1 MKAKKGEE
9 KGKWQKAIIGFV
21 MAAIMLG
28 SVLVA
33 MVPTSVGRPTANEI
47 DVGDTI
53 YIGEQSLAFDVDG
66 NGVYGEAGTSDDFAI
81 LEGVPGTITENEPPL
96 TLSATYTVPDVT
108 EGKYYF
114 DANANGILD
123 PGEFYI
129 FVDTTEITGDIIL
142 NTATLDSVVGES
154 IPTSSEIVFKVE
166 TNFGDKIPGACAD
179 IKVVDPNGVVINSI
193 EGQALTV
200 PILGTTMFVGDPAP
214 KTTAPPYPDA
224 IDLTDLDTGTYT
236 IRIKTDKATC
246 NMLDI
251 SSPEYEFM
259 VREEEFSIEA
269 EKDTVYRGEDIA
281 LTVTGNPK
289 AFYYLTVTG
298 VDITAPPEIKD
309 VADVKALSGP
319 AVISPE
325 APNLAAWIKTGIDG
339 IADIKI
345 ATTGA
350 DDRTYTIN
358 VYDTTE
364 IFVPMFAPDAVV
376 AASPLTT
383 DDDSVDVE
391 VLPPEVTFDMPGI
404 ATVGEEVTI
413 KGAVS
418 AGNCVDIVIE
428 DADWVFDDEPVDKNN
443 EFEVDWDTSGLF
455 IGPHV
460 IDVYID
466 CPISGW
472 MDPYA
477 YYDIDEDGSAVI
489 WLVAPRLTA
498 EQPRNVIAEGDDY
511 TIEGIATG
519 VDEVDIVLIGPVGY
533 PHMAGFD
540 VLNDLEITSTSV
552 SDGEFSEDITMTEG
566 VNTGTWIAMVFSPG
580 RDGVYGDSWCGA
592 GNLNSAFP
600 PHIFAGKTQDQI
612 AEILKD
618 YTIDVAGSDDL
629 LCLLTFR
636 VDSLGF
642 VEFRPIEP
650 VVVGE
655 PLNVSGATNREPG
668 TTIAIWTIEGPIM
681 LPPVIAK
688 VEWPTADQGVF
699 SATINSSGAVPGTYT
714 LEANDGEGNTDTATV
729 EIRVPSPPAPEV
741 SISTDKK
748 EYSPGEVINT
758 TIRLSNPTS
767 STQSML
773 FKWYFIRDYNNWTEI
788 EQTTINL
795 SANSDQSSMTSIPVE
810 DWGNESFCGC
820 YIVSLTNTTTNNVV
834 SVDSASW
841 IYLPS
846 AECKSKTSAEIV
858 KEIKKG
864 VEGVKLSI

>member
-9 KGKWQKAIIGFV
+9 KGKWQKAIIGIV
-21 MAAIMLG
+21 MATIMLG

-33 MVPTSVGRPTANEI
+33 MVPASVGRPAANQI
-47 DVGDTI
+47 DAWDTV
-53 YIGEQSLAFDVDG
+53 YIGEQGLVFDTDG
-66 NGVYGEAGTSDDFAI
+66 DGVYGGVTDLGFI
-81 LEGVPGTITENEPPL
+81 LEGTPDTPAEGEILIV
-96 TLSATYTVPDVT
+96 SAQGWTVPFVIQ
-108 EGKYYF
+108 GKYVVAGIPADEAGLESG
-114 DANANGILD
+114 DAI
-123 PGEFYI
+123 YI
-129 FVDTTEITGDIIL
+129 DKAKVMGDIIL
-142 NTATLDSVVGES
+142 NTPTQDSIVGGS
-154 IPTSSEIVFKVE
+154 VPTSSEIVFKIE
-166 TNFGDKIPGACAD
+166 TNFGWGIPGACVD
-179 IKVVDPNGVVINSI
+179 IKLIDPSGVMISYLDD
-193 EGQALTV
+193 Q
-200 PILGTTMFVGDPAP
+200 PIRDIPVLGTTMFVGNLAP
-214 KTTAPPYPDA
+214 TTIAPPYPDA
-224 IDLTDLDTGTYT
+224 IGLTDLDVGTYT
-236 IRIKTDKATC
+236 VRMKTDKVTC

-251 SSPEYEFM
+251 SSPEYEFT

-269 EKDTVYRGEDIA
+269 EKDTVYRGEDIV
-281 LTVTGNPK
+281 LNVTGNPK
-289 AFYYLTVTG
+289 AFYYLTVIG

-319 AVISPE
+319 AVISPV
-325 APNLAAWIKTGIDG
+325 APNLAAWVKTGIDG

-364 IFVPMFAPDAVV
+364 IFVPMFAPDAIV
-376 AASPLTT
+376 ATSPLTT

-391 VLPPEVTFDMPGI
+391 VLPPEVIFDMPSI

-413 KGAVS
+413 RGAIS
-418 AGNCVDIVIE
+418 AGGCVDIVIE
-428 DADWVFDDEPVDKNN
+428 DVIVFDDEPVDKNN

-455 IGPHV
+455 IGPCV

-477 YYDIDEDGSAVI
+477 YYDIDKDGSTVI

-511 TIEGIATG
+511 AIEGTATG
-519 VDEVDIVLIGPVGY
+519 VDDVDIVLVGPVGY

-552 SDGEFSEDITMTEG
+552 SGEKFSEDVTMTEG

-580 RDGVYGDSWCGA
+580 RDGVYGDSWGEA

-612 AEILKD
+612 VEILKD

-655 PLNVSGATNREPG
+655 PLNVSGTTNREPG

-729 EIRVPSPPAPEV
+729 EIHVPSPPAPEV

-748 EYSPGEVINT
+748 EYSPGDVINT
-758 TIRLSNPTS
+758 TIRLSNPAGS
-767 STQSML
+767 VQNML

-795 SANSDQSSMTSIPVE
+795 SANSDQSSMTSISVD

-820 YIVSLTNTTTNNVV
+820 YIVSLTNMTTNNIV

-846 AECKSKTSAEIV
+846 AGS
-858 KEIKKG
+858 
-864 VEGVKLSI
+864 